1 MEANG
6 DLRTLSCGVSEEA
19 WLSMSSHGAISGV
32 THTPGARSLCSALRR
47 VIAVCGLRRD
57 HLLSSYAAG
66 VARELAA
73 DADKLNL
80 ATGGDDVQVAV
91 RRNSALV
98 QRLKSLV
105 RRSDDS

>member
-1 MEANG
+1 M
-6 DLRTLSCGVSEEA
+6 RCGVSEEA
-19 WLSMSSHGAISGV
+19 WLSLSHRTADAASVTILAHVLSSVLVLPQTV
-32 THTPGARSLCSALRR
+32 TP
-47 VIAVCGLRRD
+47 VCGLRRD

-80 ATGGDDVQVAV
+80 AKTNDDTGDDVQVAV

-105 RRSDDS
+105 RRSGDDSRQ